1 MSQRNDEMR
10 NDDVLIEQIARDLRA
25 EVRVDPAFDAQVMS
39 RVRAGGMPLR
49 RRAAL
54 RWMLRPR
61 TLTLSPL
68 GALAVAAGFAGVVVT
83 STLTMRRALVASPTS
98 AHRVAGAETV
108 RTVQFVLTAP
118 TASRVSLAGDFNGWS
133 TTAAP
138 LHRAAGADVWS
149 VAIPL
154 TPGRHVYAF
163 VVDDSVWVPDPT
175 APRAPENDFGPPNS
189 VVTVLGAST

>member
-1 MSQRNDEMR
+1 VSQRNDEMP
-10 NDDVLIEQIARDLRA
+10 NDDVVIEQIARELRA
-25 EVRVDPAFDAQVMS
+25 DVRVDPAFDARVMAQI
-39 RVRAGGMPLR
+39 RADGMPVR

-68 GALAVAAGFAGVVVT
+68 GALALAAGFAGVVAT
-83 STLTMRRALVASPTS
+83 STLTLRRTVSTPTQLS
-98 AHRVAGAETV
+98 RAADAAAE

-118 TASRVSLAGDFNGWS
+118 TASHVALAGDFNGWS
-133 TTAAP
+133 TTATP

-149 VAIPL
+149 ISIPL
-154 TPGRHVYAF
+154 TLGRHTYAF
-163 VVDDSVWVPDPT
+163 VVNDSVWVPDPT
-175 APRAPENDFGPPNS
+175 APLAPENDFGPPNS